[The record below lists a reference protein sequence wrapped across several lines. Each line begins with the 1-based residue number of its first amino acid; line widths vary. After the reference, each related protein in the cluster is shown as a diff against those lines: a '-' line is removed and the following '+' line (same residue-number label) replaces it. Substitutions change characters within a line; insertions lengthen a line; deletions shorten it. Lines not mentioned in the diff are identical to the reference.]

1 MSNDFSKTVDGL
13 DGVIGV
19 QDVGRDHHQR
29 RGVRIIVDS
38 TADYAPEVAERLGV
52 EVIPFTYIT
61 PEGEQVDDLWRTSDP
76 HAFYERM
83 RQNPGMRLTTCA
95 VTPGRY
101 FEVFERAAKA
111 GLPTIYMGLPAG
123 LSSSIDSARQAA
135 DMIQERYPGFELYV
149 LDNCCDSAAGELL
162 AIEAVHQAS
171 MGLSAEEL
179 YAWAKDARY
188 FEIGRAHV

>member
-135 DMIQERYPGFELYV
+135 DMIHRRSEERRVGKECRSRWSPY
-149 LDNCCDSAAGELL
+149 
-162 AIEAVHQAS
+162 H
-171 MGLSAEEL
+171 
-179 YAWAKDARY
+179 
-188 FEIGRAHV
+188 